1 MCCHSVYGVGQQRP
15 KQSGIKDL
23 CQPGPEFLPNEQTYD
38 KPNALFLNTGK
49 MAENTELE
57 GQPTPDLKL
66 NDYVVYDE
74 AQVKMRYMVD
84 CEVVI

>member
-1 MCCHSVYGVGQQRP
+1 M
-15 KQSGIKDL
+15 
-23 CQPGPEFLPNEQTYD
+23 
-38 KPNALFLNTGK
+38 NTGK